1 MNDLSLKGVKPA
13 LTAVVRKLR
22 PFLGLF
28 IFIIMAGTYGFT
40 VMQISSY
47 SDPAID
53 DSEVIERVKASPSPR
68 IDETAAAKLQSLK
81 DNSVSVQT
89 LFEEGRE
96 NPFQE

>member
-1 MNDLSLKGVKPA
+1 MNDLSLKGLKPA
-13 LTAVVRKLR
+13 LSVAARKMK

-28 IFIIMAGTYGFT
+28 IFIILAGTYGFT
-40 VMQISSY
+40 VMQINSY
-47 SDPAID
+47 SNPAID

-68 IDETAAAKLQSLK
+68 IDEAAAAKLQSLK

-96 NPFQE
+96 NPFLE